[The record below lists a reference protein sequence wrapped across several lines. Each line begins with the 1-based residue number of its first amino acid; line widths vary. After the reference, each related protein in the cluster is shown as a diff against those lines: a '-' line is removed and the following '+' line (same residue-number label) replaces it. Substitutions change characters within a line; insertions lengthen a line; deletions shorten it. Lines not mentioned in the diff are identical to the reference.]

1 MKLVPTNENTDFLV
15 KLNVQ
20 TQTKQT
26 LKKIKTKNIKHYGR
40 SNGISQRVGN
50 KQ

>member
-1 MKLVPTNENTDFLV
+1 MWIERSNK
-15 KLNVQ
+15 
-20 TQTKQT
+20 TKQT
-26 LKKIKTKNIKHYGR
+26 LKIKTKNIKHYGR